1 MVENQGG
8 VLMKKVCVLL
18 AEGFEE
24 IEALTV
30 SDIMRRAEVSCD
42 LVSISEKKVVKS
54 SHGVV
59 VEADKIFDEDMEY
72 DLVVIPGGMPGA
84 TNLRDDERVIR
95 FVKKQNKEGRLIA
108 AICAGPIVLGRAG
121 LSEGRN
127 ITSYPGYEDELPN
140 CEYLEDAVVVD
151 RNIITSRGPATAM
164 IFAYKLLEVLG
175 CGNKVHAI
183 SSGMLY
189 KIL

>member
-1 MVENQGG
+1 
-8 VLMKKVCVLL
+8 MKKVCVLL

-30 SDIMRRAEVSCD
+30 SDIMRRANLTCD
-42 LVSISEKKVVKS
+42 LVSINSGNKVKS

-59 VEADKIFDEDMEY
+59 VEADKIFDNSMEY

-84 TNLRDDERVIR
+84 ANLRDDERVIELI
-95 FVKKQNKEGRLIA
+95 KKQNEAGKLIG
-108 AICAGPIVLGRAG
+108 AICAAPITLAKADII
-121 LSEGRN
+121 EGKK

-140 CEYLEDAVVVD
+140 CEYLEEPVVVD
-151 RNIITSRGPATAM
+151 GNIITSRGPATAM
-164 IFAYKLLEVLG
+164 VFSYRLLEELG
-175 CGNKVHAI
+175 YEKEAKAI

-189 KIL
+189 SVKS

>member
-1 MVENQGG
+1 
-8 VLMKKVCVLL
+8 MKKVCVLL

-30 SDIMRRAEVSCD
+30 SDIIRRADVTCD
-42 LVSISEKKVVKS
+42 LVSIAEKQVKS

-59 VEADKIFDEDMEY
+59 VQADKLFDENMEY
-72 DLVVIPGGMPGA
+72 DLVVIPGGIPGA
-84 TNLRDDERVIR
+84 TNLRDDERVIK
-95 FVKKQNKEGRLIA
+95 FVKKQNKDGKLIG

-121 LSEGRN
+121 ITEGRN

-151 RNIITSRGPATAM
+151 KNIVTSRGPATAM
-164 IFAYKLLEVLG
+164 AFAYKLLDILG
-175 CGNKVHAI
+175 YENKVESI

-189 KIL
+189 KMFIG